1 MTYVIKE
8 GGDARTVIGNPTLT
22 SLDGEKKI
30 RFLSIISD
38 GWPDGFAA
46 EFGIYDVDTT
56 PPEGKRWSGQFDGST
71 TPPTPVFLDAL
82 GSTIDDVIAERE
94 TRLAAGFDYDFA
106 DARGVHHIATTADD
120 MKKWQEVTDSA
131 NALINLGQGTQT
143 ITIATQTGPVDV
155 TAMEWQ
161 AILVAAAQF
170 RQPIYQASFA
180 LMAMDPI
187 PDDFATHPIWDA

>member
-1 MTYVIKE
+1 MRLLVVSNGVVENVISAPE
-8 GGDARTVIGNPTLT
+8 GFTVEGKTVAQHPSAQIGWLY
-22 SLDGEKKI
+22 DGGT
-30 RFLSIISD
+30 F
-38 GWPDGFAA
+38 
-46 EFGIYDVDTT
+46 T
-56 PPEGKRWSGQFDGST
+56 PPPAPACTQT
-71 TPPTPVFLDAL
+71 
-82 GSTIDDVIAERE
+82 DVIAERE
-94 TRLAAGFDYDFA
+94 TRLAAGFDYDFG
-106 DARGVHHIATTADD
+106 DARGIHHIATTADD

-187 PDDFATHPIWDA
+187 LDDFATHPIWDA

>member
-1 MTYVIKE
+1 MKYAIVENGVVVNIAVADEPLGENWIANET
-8 GGDARTVIGNPTLT
+8 AQIGFLY
-22 SLDGEKKI
+22 DGESLTRPQSPAPKQADI
-30 RFLSIISD
+30 
-38 GWPDGFAA
+38 
-46 EFGIYDVDTT
+46 
-56 PPEGKRWSGQFDGST
+56 
-71 TPPTPVFLDAL
+71 
-82 GSTIDDVIAERE
+82 IAERE
-94 TRLAAGFDYDFA
+94 ARLSAGFDYNFG

-131 NALINLGQGTQT
+131 NAMINLGQGTQT